1 MKKSLENI
9 PTFIK
14 TIFLF
19 ILLTVLIKPI
29 WLFDYYTLNGDDL
42 SYWLHAS
49 TLAFD
54 FDIDYQSDYALN
66 LETINEKF
74 NTPFHPPGAG
84 YLSAPF
90 VFIFSLFDNLKDVE
104 FQRTSPIG
112 TFAYAGYFFATQL
125 YLVLGFYFLNKLFEI
140 NLIQKHKKTIFL
152 LTLFSTLI
160 HYSTTRF
167 LMSHTLEFF

>member
-90 VFIFSLFDNLKDVE
+90 VFIFSLFDNSEL
-104 FQRTSPIG
+104 S
-112 TFAYAGYFFATQL
+112 
-125 YLVLGFYFLNKLFEI
+125 
-140 NLIQKHKKTIFL
+140 
-152 LTLFSTLI
+152 
-160 HYSTTRF
+160 
-167 LMSHTLEFF
+167 